1 MVVYRAKFYSLLNTL
16 LLVALVTWLPASAA
30 QSSNSTE
37 VAISVDKN
45 PIVANDTFILTL
57 TVNQLVSDT
66 LWQPQQALQEFEVL
80 GSSSSRNTQI
90 INGVTTEQTTFNT
103 IVRAP
108 ADAGDYAIGPVHLLD
123 VQSNSLNLEVVA
135 AEQSDKLLDQR
146 KAFIKVELNRD
157 QVYVQEQVQLTAK
170 LYLAANLHS
179 GNIIPPKLE
188 QADIR
193 QVGRDS
199 ETSEIINGRK
209 FQVFSRDFV
218 VIPQRSGEQVI
229 QGPLFQGQ
237 INVKSK
243 RTLFPTF
250 SSTESITTAAE
261 DLPLRVQPIPP
272 SWPTGHDWLP
282 AELVTLSVS
291 VGSESAPQDTEE
303 QQFSQGE
310 PINLTYRLSAI
321 GPLPD
326 QLPRLDELVAQL
338 AIPGASIYP
347 EAPESSANQRNGRL
361 ISQQTVRVAVIPHQA
376 GELRLP
382 ELTLPWFNTQL
393 RQQDNATAPA
403 QQFAIIAKAGGTGV
417 DSPQSSQPVT
427 NAAETSTPTNAATST
442 EVEETPVAASTVWYQ
457 QVQLWQLLTLLF
469 ALLWLLTLLAV
480 GYLARRKQ
488 RANSSA
494 SATNATSDN
503 YQQHL
508 KALKHACTRNDAAAV
523 ELLLKRWARH
533 YAGRTSA
540 ELSGVADELDHAPLR
555 SQIEHLQRCRF
566 AAGSANWHEGKA
578 LWRAFQ
584 AALKAAEQ
592 RQQETGS
599 VLPDLYP
606 R

>member
-261 DLPLRVQPIPP
+261 DLPLTVQPIPP